1 MSFWKSDHQLE
12 VWSITNLKST
22 DLKQRT
28 IYQLII
34 IIFIC
39 NLGILSIVSCKS
51 DNCDQQINYEQITIE
66 LKVARLEDELEKL
79 ENVEQTLEFFEQNR
93 VMTDFFLDAKQYPND
108 TILAKRLFRL
118 LKQPSIDTLI
128 SDSKS
133 YFSDFNQ
140 NISELTSA
148 YQFIKYHYPKAQ
160 VPKIQTIITGFYN
173 DMYIS
178 DSLIVLGLDYFSG
191 ENGRYYPNDIPRYIV
206 KRYMKESLS
215 PILLSF
221 VSNEFNLADQ
231 SHGTLLADMVNLGK
245 SYYFV
250 EQALPCKADSLIIG
264 YSTKELH
271 LVKTNQEII
280 WANIIEN
287 EMLYETSHF
296 LKNKFIGERP
306 NVAEISEDCPGRV
319 GAWIGWQI
327 VRKYMENNPEVSF
340 TDLMEESDAHKIFQQ
355 SNYKPRNESN

>member
-1 MSFWKSDHQLE
+1 M
-12 VWSITNLKST
+12 
-22 DLKQRT
+22 QRT
-28 IYQLII
+28 IYQLIL
-34 IIFIC
+34 IIFFC
-39 NLGILSIVSCKS
+39 TLGIMGLDSCES
-51 DNCDQQINYEQITIE
+51 SECSQINVYKDTMTRIR
-66 LKVARLEDELEKL
+66 VDRLENQLQSS
-79 ENVEQTLEFFEQNR
+79 ENVEDVLKIFNDNR
-93 VMTDFFLDAKQYPND
+93 VMADYFLSANQYPND
-108 TILAKRLFRL
+108 TILARKVFRL
-118 LKQPSIDTLI
+118 LTEPSIDTLI
-128 SDSKS
+128 NDTKA
-133 YFSDFNQ
+133 YFSDFDQ
-140 NISELTSA
+140 NIEELEQA
-148 YQFIKYHYPKAQ
+148 YGFIRHYYPNAK
-160 VPKIQTIITGFYN
+160 VPRIQTIVTGFAQ

-178 DSLIVLGLDYFSG
+178 DSLIVLGLDYFAG

-221 VSNEFNLADQ
+221 VSNEFNFADQ

-250 EQALPCKADSLIIG
+250 EQVLPCKADSLIIG
-264 YSTKELH
+264 YSTEELQA
-271 LVKTNQEII
+271 VTVNQEII

-306 NVAEISEDCPGRV
+306 NIAEISENCPGRV

-327 VRKYMENNPEVSF
+327 VRKYMVENPTVSF
-340 TDLMEESDAHKIFQQ
+340 TDLMAEKDAHKIFQL

>member
-1 MSFWKSDHQLE
+1 M
-12 VWSITNLKST
+12 
-22 DLKQRT
+22 KQRT
-28 IYQLII
+28 IYQFIL

-39 NLGILSIVSCKS
+39 ALGIIGLQSCDSNNCSIQDEYSHISV
-51 DNCDQQINYEQITIE
+51 D
-66 LKVARLEDELEKL
+66 LKVERLEDNLEHLKSVDEVL
-79 ENVEQTLEFFEQNR
+79 QFFQENR
-93 VMTDFFLDAKQYPND
+93 IMADFFLDANQYPND
-108 TILAKRLFRL
+108 TILARRMYKL

-128 SDSKS
+128 TDSKI
-133 YFSDFNQ
+133 YFSSFDKNVA
-140 NISELTSA
+140 ELTSA
-148 YQFIKYHYPKAQ
+148 YQFVKHHYPKAQ
-160 VPKIQTIITGFYN
+160 VPKIQTIVTGYYN

-178 DSLIVLGLDYFSG
+178 DSLIVIGLDYFAG
-191 ENGRYYPNDIPRYIV
+191 EHLRYHPNDIPRYIV

-221 VSNEFNLADQ
+221 ISNEFNRADQ

-264 YSTKELH
+264 YSTEELH
-271 LVKTNQEII
+271 AVRTNQEII

-306 NVAEISEDCPGRV
+306 NIAEISENCPGRV

-327 VRKYMENNPEVSF
+327 VRKYMDQNPEISF
-340 TDLMEESDAHKIFQQ
+340 KELMAETDAHKIFQL
-355 SNYKPRNESN
+355 SNYKPRNETN

>member
-1 MSFWKSDHQLE
+1 M
-12 VWSITNLKST
+12 
-22 DLKQRT
+22 KQRT
-28 IYQLII
+28 IYQLIL
-34 IIFIC
+34 IIFIAP
-39 NLGILSIVSCKS
+39 LGIIGLESCESK
-51 DNCDQQINYEQITIE
+51 DCDQESVYQDVAVE
-66 LKVARLEDELEKL
+66 LKVERLEDELKDL
-79 ENVEQTLEFFEQNR
+79 KNVEQTLAFFQANR
-93 VMTDFFLDAKQYPND
+93 IMTDFFLDANQYPND
-108 TILAKRLFRL
+108 TILARRLYKL
-118 LKQPSIDTLI
+118 LQQPSIDTLI

-133 YFSDFNQ
+133 YFSDFDT
-140 NISELTSA
+140 NISELTRA
-148 YQFIKYHYPKAQ
+148 YQFIKNHYPTAK
-160 VPKIQTIITGFYN
+160 VPRIQTIVSGFYN

-178 DSLIVLGLDYFSG
+178 DSLIVLGLDYFAG

-264 YSTKELH
+264 YSTEELH
-271 LVKTNQEII
+271 AVKTNQEII

-306 NVAEISEDCPGRV
+306 NIAEISENCPGRV

-327 VRKYMENNPEVSF
+327 VRKYMDQNPKVTF
-340 TDLMEESDAHKIFQQ
+340 TDLMAETDAHKIFQR
-355 SNYKPRNESN
+355 SNYKPRNQSN

>member
-1 MSFWKSDHQLE
+1 M
-12 VWSITNLKST
+12 
-22 DLKQRT
+22 QRT
-28 IYQLII
+28 IYQFILLISVCAI
-34 IIFIC
+34 
-39 NLGILSIVSCKS
+39 GITTLNSCES
-51 DNCDQQINYEQITIE
+51 DECDQSDQFTQITVNIE
-66 LKVARLEDELEKL
+66 VERLEDEFKKL
-79 ENVEQTLEFFEQNR
+79 KSVDQTLAFFQEYR
-93 VMTDFFLDAKQYPND
+93 TMTDFFLDANQYPND
-108 TILAKRLFRL
+108 TILAKRLFKL
-118 LKQPSIDTLI
+118 LQQPSIDTLI

-133 YFSDFNQ
+133 YFSNFNH

-148 YQFIKYHYPKAQ
+148 YQFIKYHYPETQ
-160 VPKIQTIITGFYN
+160 IPKIQTIITGFYN

-178 DSLIVLGLDYFSG
+178 DSLIVLGLDYFAG
-191 ENGRYYPNDIPRYIV
+191 ENGRYFPNDIPRYIV

-264 YSTKELH
+264 YSTDELRA
-271 LVKTNQEII
+271 VETNQEII

-306 NVAEISEDCPGRV
+306 NIAEISEDCPGRV
-319 GAWIGWQI
+319 GAWLGWQI
-327 VRKYMENNPEVSF
+327 VRKYMDENPEVSF
-340 TDLMEESDAHKIFQQ
+340 TDLMAEKDAHKVFQL
-355 SNYKPRNESN
+355 SNYKPRNQSN

>member
-1 MSFWKSDHQLE
+1 M
-12 VWSITNLKST
+12 
-22 DLKQRT
+22 QRT
-28 IYQLII
+28 IYQFILII
-34 IIFIC
+34 SVSA
-39 NLGILSIVSCKS
+39 LGILTLASCES
-51 DNCDQQINYEQITIE
+51 DTCGHVEQYKGITVNIE
-66 LKVARLEDELEKL
+66 VERLEDKL
-79 ENVEQTLEFFEQNR
+79 VSLKDVDQVLLFFRENR
-93 VMTDFFLDAKQYPND
+93 VMADFFLDASQYPND
-108 TILAKRLFRL
+108 TILARRLFKL
-118 LKQPSIDTLI
+118 LRQPSIDTLI
-128 SDSKS
+128 TDSKS
-133 YFSDFNQ
+133 YFSDFSK
-140 NISELTSA
+140 NIDELTSA
-148 YQFIKYHYPKAQ
+148 YQFIKYHYPEARI
-160 VPKIQTIITGFYN
+160 PKIQTIITGFYN

-178 DSLIVLGLDYFSG
+178 DSLIVLGLDYFAG
-191 ENGRYYPNDIPRYIV
+191 ENGRYFPNDIPRYIV

-264 YSTKELH
+264 YSTEELQA
-271 LVKTNQEII
+271 VISNQEII

-306 NVAEISEDCPGRV
+306 NIAEISENCPGRV

-327 VRKYMENNPEVSF
+327 VRKYMEENPEVSF
-340 TDLMEESDAHKIFQQ
+340 TDLMAERNAHKIFQQ
-355 SNYKPRNESN
+355 SNYKPKNEAN

>member
-1 MSFWKSDHQLE
+1 M
-12 VWSITNLKST
+12 
-22 DLKQRT
+22 KQRT
-28 IYQLII
+28 IYQFIL
-34 IIFIC
+34 IIFIAP
-39 NLGILSIVSCKS
+39 LGIIGLESCGS
-51 DNCDQQINYEQITIE
+51 GECEQNNSYNQVAID
-66 LKVARLEDELEKL
+66 LKVERLEDELENLKD
-79 ENVEQTLEFFEQNR
+79 VEQTLKFFQRNR
-93 VMTDFFLDAKQYPND
+93 IMTDFFLDANQYPND
-108 TILAKRLFRL
+108 TILAKRLYKL
-118 LKQPSIDTLI
+118 LQQPSIDTLI

-133 YFSDFNQ
+133 YFSDFDK

-148 YQFIKYHYPKAQ
+148 YQFIKYHYPEAKT
-160 VPKIQTIITGFYN
+160 PRIQTTISGFYN

-178 DSLIVLGLDYFSG
+178 DSLIVLGLDYFAG

-250 EQALPCKADSLIIG
+250 EQALPCKTDSLIIG
-264 YSTKELH
+264 YSTDELYA
-271 LVKTNQEII
+271 VKTNQEII

-306 NVAEISEDCPGRV
+306 NIAEISENCPGRV

-327 VRKYMENNPEVSF
+327 VRKYMDQNPEVSF
-340 TDLMEESDAHKIFQQ
+340 TDLMNETDAHKIFQR

>member
-1 MSFWKSDHQLE
+1 MSFIKYDLRVE
-12 VWSITNLKST
+12 VLAVTNLKSIL
-22 DLKQRT
+22 LKQLT

-34 IIFIC
+34 IKCVVLI
-39 NLGILSIVSCKS
+39 GIQGLSSCEPN
-51 DNCDQQINYEQITIE
+51 NCSEQKRYDEISVN
-66 LKVARLEDELEKL
+66 LKVERLEDKLANLET
-79 ENVEQTLEFFEQNR
+79 VEQVLELFAKHR
-93 VMTDFFLDAKQYPND
+93 TMADYFLDANQYPND

-118 LKQPSIDTLI
+118 LQQPSIDTLVW
-128 SDSKS
+128 DTKA
-133 YFSDFNQ
+133 YFNNLDQ
-140 NISELTSA
+140 NINELTSA
-148 YQFIKYHYPKAQ
+148 YQFILLHYPE
-160 VPKIQTIITGFYN
+160 VDPPKFQTIITGFYN

-178 DSLIVLGLDYFSG
+178 DSLIVLGLDYFAG

-206 KRYMKESLS
+206 KRYMKESLA
-215 PILLSF
+215 PIVLSF
-221 VSNEFNLADQ
+221 VSNDFNLPDQ
-231 SHGTLLADMVNLGK
+231 SHGTLLADMINLGK

-264 YSTKELH
+264 YTSEE
-271 LVKTNQEII
+271 VKAVIENQEII

-306 NVAEISEDCPGRV
+306 NVAEISENCPGRV

-327 VRKYMENNPEVSF
+327 VRKYMDENPEVSF
-340 TDLMEESDAHKIFQQ
+340 TDLMAETDAHKIFQR